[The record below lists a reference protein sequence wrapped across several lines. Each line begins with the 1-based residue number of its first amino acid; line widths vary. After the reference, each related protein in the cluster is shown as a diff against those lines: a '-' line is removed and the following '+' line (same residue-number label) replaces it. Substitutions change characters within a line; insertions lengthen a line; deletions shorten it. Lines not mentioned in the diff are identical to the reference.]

1 MPLEESTLNQ
11 LVDTVRRFVNE
22 RLIPLEEQVANDDL
36 IPSEIIEEMK
46 QLGLFGLTI
55 PTEYGGL
62 GLNTY
67 EECQVVLELGRTAP
81 ACRSIFG
88 TNNGIGSQGL
98 VMDGTQEQKDF
109 YLVGGIWRAI
119 ARIYIQ
125 QKDYPIKII
134 DNLTINKQDAV
145 AITEVISKLSRSSLK
160 KITSVGRRRIDTLPI
175 ATVVLRRIIDKI
187 SPKRL
192 IFSSYGIREG
202 KFFEMLPRELMDQ
215 DPLISACEYYGFQA
229 GRFSVSRD
237 EVFSWVKVIFKDI
250 DPREIRLIEAACL
263 LGDIGWPEHPDYRAM
278 HSFTRVL
285 RLPIAG
291 ITHRERVLLALS
303 IYHRYGGDEYGP
315 EITITKN

>member
-1 MPLEESTLNQ
+1 ML
-11 LVDTVRRFVNE
+11 
-22 RLIPLEEQVANDDL
+22 
-36 IPSEIIEEMK
+36 PSLSLAIK
-46 QLGLFGLTI
+46 
-55 PTEYGGL
+55 P
-62 GLNTY
+62 
-67 EECQVVLELGRTAP
+67 
-81 ACRSIFG
+81 
-88 TNNGIGSQGL
+88 GS
-98 VMDGTQEQKDF
+98 
-109 YLVGGIWRAI
+109 
-119 ARIYIQ
+119 
-125 QKDYPIKII
+125 KII
-134 DNLTINKQDAV
+134 LFLFLLRNETVFFSLRKSST
-145 AITEVISKLSRSSLK
+145 TSRSLIFFLKISSRVSLK
-160 KITSVGRRRIDTLPI
+160 IISHPFCLRILKIIL
-175 ATVVLRRIIDKI
+175 LDKI

-202 KFFEMLPRELMDQ
+202 KFFEMVPRELMDQ

-229 GRFSVSRD
+229 GRFSVARD

-315 EITITKN
+315 EITITTKLIDQKDRDLALILG

>member
-1 MPLEESTLNQ
+1 M
-11 LVDTVRRFVNE
+11 
-22 RLIPLEEQVANDDL
+22 
-36 IPSEIIEEMK
+36 
-46 QLGLFGLTI
+46 
-55 PTEYGGL
+55 
-62 GLNTY
+62 
-67 EECQVVLELGRTAP
+67 
-81 ACRSIFG
+81 
-88 TNNGIGSQGL
+88 
-98 VMDGTQEQKDF
+98 
-109 YLVGGIWRAI
+109 
-119 ARIYIQ
+119 
-125 QKDYPIKII
+125 
-134 DNLTINKQDAV
+134 
-145 AITEVISKLSRSSLK
+145 
-160 KITSVGRRRIDTLPI
+160 GRRRIDTLPI
-175 ATVVLRRIIDKI
+175 ATLVLRRIIDKI

-250 DPREIRLIEAACL
+250 NPREIRLIEAACL

-315 EITITKN
+315 EITITTKLIDQKDRDLALLLGLVLKLAHKLSGGVTGLLIQTKLVKTKNGYLVDFSNKEHLFNKTYAANLITKINKHIKSIKFC